1 MINIIM
7 QPANYIFKGLKQMR
21 TVEEMQ
27 STDMNEYQIESIV
40 ILPFFI
46 NTEANVPFLMY
57 GFLKDTIGTQTGV
70 RFITSDPTLIND
82 IQDVAA
88 VVDKSN
94 AIFKDLLEQTFKYYE
109 VSFKGLICKGGIL
122 FVMYDLNVPYVQ
134 LLSQKKSGFILATIT
149 EILNERAINDTRM
162 HVDIGEFFSNT
173 MSLCLLYDVKKEEN
187 DGASQSNML
196 ATPCVFY
203 SCTPAAK
210 VEFDA
215 LFGMKKTVMSEYSDV
230 PYYYFGN
237 YEDTVDIAKHLGRLQ
252 NVQYG
257 VIKYVVFLNKHTVIL
272 DEQDC
277 VNWKEDY
284 YDSAVILEDE
294 VVNDNNNRQMILAV
308 KNRSQFTTVSY
319 AMV

>member
-46 NTEANVPFLMY
+46 NAEAEVPFLMY
-57 GFLKDTIGTQTGV
+57 GFMKDTIGTQTGV

-94 AIFKDLLEQTFKYYE
+94 VIFKDLLEKSFNYYE

-122 FVMYDLNVPYVQ
+122 FVMYDLNVSYIQ
-134 LLSQKKSGFILATIT
+134 LLSQKKSGLILATIT

-173 MSLCLLYDVKKEEN
+173 MSLCLLYDAKKEEN
-187 DGASQSNML
+187 GGTSQLNLL

-203 SCTPAAK
+203 SCTPGAK

-215 LFGMKKTVMSEYSDV
+215 LFGMKKTVLTEYSDV

-257 VIKYVVFLNKHTVIL
+257 LIKYAVFLNKHTVIL
-272 DEQDC
+272 DEQDYA
-277 VNWKEDY
+277 NWKEDY
-284 YDSAVILEDE
+284 YDSAIILEDE

-308 KNRSQFTTVSY
+308 KNRSQYTTVSY

>member
-1 MINIIM
+1 M
-7 QPANYIFKGLKQMR
+7 QSANYIFKGLKQMR

-27 STDMNEYQIESIV
+27 STNMNEYQIESIV

-46 NTEANVPFLMY
+46 NTEATDPFLMY
-57 GFLKDTIGTQTGV
+57 GFMKDRIGTQTGV
-70 RFITSDPTLIND
+70 RFITSDPMLIND

-88 VVDKSN
+88 IVDKTN
-94 AIFKDLLEQTFKYYE
+94 MIFKDLLEQSFNHYE

-122 FVMYDLNVPYVQ
+122 FVMYDLNVSYIQ
-134 LLSQKKSGFILATIT
+134 LLSQKKSGFVFALIT

-173 MSLCLLYDVKKEEN
+173 MSLCLLYDKTKEEN
-187 DGASQSNML
+187 DGTSQSNMFT
-196 ATPCVFY
+196 TPCVFY
-203 SCTPAAK
+203 SCTPASK
-210 VEFDA
+210 IEFDA
-215 LFGMKKTVMSEYSDV
+215 LFGMNKTVMTEYSNI
-230 PYYYFGN
+230 PYFYFGN

-257 VIKYVVFLNKHTVIL
+257 VIKYAVFLNKHTVIL
-272 DEQDC
+272 DEQDHD
-277 VNWKEDY
+277 NWKEDY

-308 KNRSQFTTVSY
+308 KNRSQYSSVSY
-319 AMV
+319 TIV